1 MTKSIQPHLHLS
13 EVHEVCILCGNP
25 DRVEKFSMHLLE
37 AEQVAKN
44 RGLVAINGIT
54 PDNGIPVSVLT
65 TGMGCPSTAIILEEA
80 YRAGAQYFIRVGSTG
95 ALQPG
100 INVGDVLIPHAAIR
114 DERTSLNLAPIAF
127 PAVASPV
134 VSHALETA
142 AVDLNVPVRTGIVW
156 TTDVFY
162 ATDPEEYQRWAQYGA
177 ICVEMELSTI
187 FIFGSVRGVQTGGI
201 VVVDGNLAEGTMKDS
216 GELGDTSESFTEG
229 EKRAIQVAIKAIDK
243 LFSG

>member
-25 DRVEKFSMHLLE
+25 DRVEKFSMHLRE

-65 TGMGCPSTAIILEEA
+65 TGMGCPSAAIVLEEA

-100 INVGDVLIPHAAIR
+100 INVGDVLIPYAAIR
-114 DERTSLNLAPIAF
+114 DERTSLNFAPIAF
-127 PAVASPV
+127 PAVSSSIV
-134 VSHALETA
+134 FYALETA

-162 ATDPEEYQRWAQYGA
+162 ATDPEEYRRWAHYGA
-177 ICVEMELSTI
+177 ICVEMELSTV
-187 FIFGSVRGVQTGGI
+187 FVFGSVRGVQTGGI
-201 VVVDGNLAEGTMKDS
+201 VVVDGNLAEGTMKDA
-216 GELGDTSESFTEG
+216 GELGDIGEAFSEG
-229 EKRAIQVAIKAIDK
+229 EKLAIRVAIKAIDK
-243 LFSG
+243 LFSD